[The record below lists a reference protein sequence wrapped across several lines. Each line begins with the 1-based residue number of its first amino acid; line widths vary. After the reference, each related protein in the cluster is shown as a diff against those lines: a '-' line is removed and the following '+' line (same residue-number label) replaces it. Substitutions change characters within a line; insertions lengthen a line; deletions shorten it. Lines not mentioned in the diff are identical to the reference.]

1 VQIIKVSSIKGGVG
15 KSTISAYLSKYLS
28 KRHKVLLIDADLI
41 KYSSYIVKIFEGF
54 WRFKRNLTVYELEE
68 NDKIDEKIMK
78 NDYEYVIV
86 DCPLYLK

>member
-41 KYSSYIVKIFEGF
+41 KYSSYIVKVFEGF
-54 WRFKRNLTVYELEE
+54 WRLKRNLTVYEIEE
-68 NDKIDEKIMK
+68 NDNIEKILK
-78 NDYEYVIV
+78 NN
-86 DCPLYLK
+86 